1 MKLEEKIDNA
11 LKSAIKGK
19 DRDRLSTLR
28 MLKADIESLFIEKK
42 RSELKDE
49 DIIKIIRTQIRKHRD
64 SIEQF
69 AKGGREDLVEKE
81 KKELKVLEAYMPEG
95 LSEEELKKMIQ
106 EAISETGAGSK
117 KDMGKVMKAMM
128 EKVKGRTDGKT
139 ISRIVASLLK

>member
-1 MKLEEKIDNA
+1 MKARNA